1 MLCLTDHCSLWPN
14 YDDFDRAQAWLMKQ
28 YEEYR
33 TVERA
38 AVIYEQQENRRR
50 VLVID
55 PNFVLAGKDY
65 H

>member
-1 MLCLTDHCSLWPN
+1 MAY
-14 YDDFDRAQAWLMKQ
+14 YDDLDRAHAWLMKQ

-33 TVERA
+33 MAERA
-38 AVIYEQQENRRR
+38 AVIYNQQENRRR

-55 PNFVLAGKDY
+55 PNFVLPGKDY